1 MVAEQTV
8 ADRAEAEE
16 HEEEQTRSRT
26 GYQTPPVDIFEDDN
40 GLVVIADLPGV
51 NRDDLNVSVNRGVL
65 TIEARAKHLASTE
78 PTYREYELTGFFRE
92 FRLPQAMDTSQVSA
106 ELASGVLTIRIPR
119 SEQAKPHVVEVNT

>member
-65 TIEARAKHLASTE
+65 TLASTE

-119 SEQAKPHVVEVNT
+119 SEQAKPHVVEVKT